1 MCYVHALGSCCPLL
15 ALWLTGPM
23 PEGLFRTL
31 IELIFV
37 FWSHEISFSQF
48 RFVFSSMCILSF
60 VPYIVPRIMGSWLT
74 DCPSDYEFMTHRLPH
89 RLWDCVPRIVPRIM
103 SSWPTDCPSD
113 CEIISHG
120 LSLGYEMHSVFRWF
134 CFRAL
139 SGTWF
144 LLSPR
149 FMEIEFLVL
158 WHLCVLSWCVRCL
171 TPLWVP
177 LRMTWLD

>member
-1 MCYVHALGSCCPLL
+1 
-15 ALWLTGPM
+15 
-23 PEGLFRTL
+23 
-31 IELIFV
+31 
-37 FWSHEISFSQF
+37 
-48 RFVFSSMCILSF
+48 MCILSF

-74 DCPSDYEFMTHRLPH
+74 DCPSDYGFMTHRLPH

-134 CFRAL
+134 LFSSTFITI

-177 LRMTWLD
+177 LRMAWLD